1 MIAALGGEASSST
14 DSNGS
19 TAAEDNEN
27 LSDERYPEA
36 VQFVQSKGNASISGL
51 QRQFRIGYNRA
62 ARLIEQMEA
71 CGVLS
76 KPGVDGS
83 RSVLITGATQ

>member
-1 MIAALGGEASSST
+1 MAALGGESKAAPG
-14 DSNGS
+14 NNAS
-19 TAAEDNEN
+19 TAADDDES

-36 VQFVQSKGNASISGL
+36 VQFVQAKGHASISGL

-71 CGVLS
+71 GGVLS
-76 KPGVDGS
+76 APGIDGT
-83 RSVLITGATQ
+83 RTVLTIGAEQ